1 MLKAKPAAIFF
12 DLDGTLI
19 DSAPD
24 LGGAAEQM
32 LAARGLPTKGLDAY
46 RLVASAG
53 ARGILKVAF
62 NAEPTDVGYES
73 LRQEFLANYERC
85 MADNTYAFE
94 GVAELLQEL
103 QARAIPWGIIT
114 NKSIYLARL
123 LVQRMPVLQGA
134 VALVG
139 GDSAAHAKPHAAPML
154 LAGQEAGV
162 DMSQCWYVGDDRR
175 DIDAA
180 RAANMACA
188 IAARW
193 GYVAAPEIAS
203 WQADLELDSPLD
215 LLAQLAA

>member
-1 MLKAKPAAIFF
+1 MFKAKPAAIFF

-32 LAARGLPTKGLDAY
+32 LVARGLPTKGLDAY

-62 NAEPTDVGYES
+62 DAEPTDLGYES
-73 LRQEFLANYERC
+73 LRQEFLVNYERC

-103 QARAIPWGIIT
+103 RERAIPWGIIT
-114 NKSIYLARL
+114 NKSIYLARV

-139 GDSAAHAKPHAAPML
+139 GDSAAYAKPHAAPML
-154 LAGQEAGV
+154 LAGQQAGV
-162 DMSQCWYVGDDRR
+162 DMRQCWYVGDDRR
-175 DIDAA
+175 DIEAA

>member
-1 MLKAKPAAIFF
+1 MARAKPPAIFF

-62 NAEPTDVGYES
+62 DVEPSAAHYED
-73 LRQEFLANYERC
+73 LRLEFLANYERC
-85 MADNTYAFE
+85 MADNTYAFA
-94 GVAELLQEL
+94 GMDELMQEL
-103 QARAIPWGIIT
+103 KKRGIARGIIT
-114 NKSIYLARL
+114 NKSIHLARL
-123 LVQRMPVLQGA
+123 LVQRMPILQGA
-134 VALVG
+134 VVVVG
-139 GDSAAHAKPHAAPML
+139 GDSAAYAKPHAAPML
-154 LAGQEAGV
+154 LAGREAGV
-162 DMSQCWYVGDDRR
+162 DMRACWYVGDDKR

-193 GYVAAPEIAS
+193 GYVAAPEVAS
-203 WQADLELDSPLD
+203 WQADIELDQPLD
-215 LLAQLAA
+215 LLAQL

>member
-1 MLKAKPAAIFF
+1 MARAKPPAIFF

-62 NAEPTDVGYES
+62 DVEPSAAHYED
-73 LRQEFLANYERC
+73 LRLEFLANYERC
-85 MADNTYAFE
+85 MADNTYVFA
-94 GVAELLQEL
+94 GVVELLQGL
-103 QARAIPWGIIT
+103 QERGIAWGIIT
-114 NKSIYLARL
+114 NKSIHLTRL
-123 LVQRMPVLQGA
+123 LVQRMPILQGA
-134 VALVG
+134 VVVVG
-139 GDSAAHAKPHAAPML
+139 GDSAAYAKPHAAPML
-154 LAGQEAGV
+154 LAGQQAGV
-162 DMSQCWYVGDDRR
+162 DMRACWYVGDDKR

-193 GYVAAPEIAS
+193 GYVAAPEVAS
-203 WQADLELDSPLD
+203 WQADIELDQPLD
-215 LLAQLAA
+215 LLAQL

>member
-1 MLKAKPAAIFF
+1 MLKAKPPAIFF

-32 LAARGLPTKGLDAY
+32 LAARGLPNKGLEAY

-85 MADNTYAFE
+85 MADNTYAFD
-94 GVAELLQEL
+94 GVAELLEGL
-103 QARAIPWGIIT
+103 RERAIPWGIIT
-114 NKSIYLARL
+114 NKSIYLARI

-134 VALVG
+134 VAMVG
-139 GDSAAHAKPHAAPML
+139 GDSAVHAKPHAAPML
-154 LAGQEAGV
+154 LVGQEAGV
-162 DMSQCWYVGDDRR
+162 DVSQCWYVGDDRR
-175 DIDAA
+175 DIEAA
-180 RAANMACA
+180 RAANMTCA

-203 WQADLELDSPLD
+203 WRADLELDRPLD
-215 LLAQLAA
+215 LLAHLSA

>member
-1 MLKAKPAAIFF
+1 MARAKPPAIFF

-62 NAEPTDVGYES
+62 DVEPSAAHYED
-73 LRQEFLANYERC
+73 LRLEFLANYERC
-85 MADNTYAFE
+85 MADNTYAFA
-94 GVAELLQEL
+94 GVTELLQGL
-103 QARAIPWGIIT
+103 QERSIAWGIIT
-114 NKSIYLARL
+114 NKSIHLARL
-123 LVQRMPVLQGA
+123 LVQRMPILQGA
-134 VALVG
+134 VAVVG
-139 GDSAAHAKPHAAPML
+139 GDSAEHAKPHAAPML
-154 LAGQEAGV
+154 LAGREAGV
-162 DMSQCWYVGDDRR
+162 DMRACWYVGDDKR

-193 GYVAAPEIAS
+193 GYVAAPEVAS
-203 WQADLELDSPLD
+203 WQADIELDQPLD
-215 LLAQLAA
+215 LLAQL